1 MRNALMNGANKEEYK
16 KLLGIPENMSV
27 KAVLLIG
34 KYDSAKSDAVTG
46 ATTRKDKSEIVTFV
60 K

>member
-1 MRNALMNGANKEEYK
+1 MTIALNGENKDYFK
-16 KLLGIPENMSV
+16 KVLGIPEDMGA

-34 KYDSAKSDAVTG
+34 KYDQKKLDAVTG
-46 ATTRKDKSEIVTFV
+46 ATTRKDKSEVVTFV